1 MTKQKMN
8 RTNVGIGFLRKYKKK
23 KEKRKRVGAG

>member
-8 RTNVGIGFLRKYKKK
+8 RTNVGIGFLRKYKKNRK
-23 KEKRKRVGAG
+23 KKRVGAG